1 MRQNISEMHRISKDD
16 AKTKLEHSTELQN
29 IEKMCAIFVLF
40 PKLENIEEKDM
51 LCAVATDIRGWMNP
65 ISQQSIKAS

>member
-29 IEKMCAIFVLF
+29 IEKMSATGIHHLKDVYLLLHCVYVLMHGNIF
-40 PKLENIEEKDM
+40 
-51 LCAVATDIRGWMNP
+51 
-65 ISQQSIKAS
+65 

>member
-1 MRQNISEMHRISKDD
+1 MYRISKDD

-40 PKLENIEEKDM
+40 LKLENIEEKDM
-51 LCAVATDIRGWMNP
+51 LCAVATDIRG
-65 ISQQSIKAS
+65 